1 MIEYELIEIVN
12 GEDISLGIFDDIN
25 NIYKT
30 IVRDSRKTGKEK
42 VFYVNRINTELYA
55 IITSAQARRILNELE
70 V

>member
-12 GEDISLGIFDDIN
+12 GSDVSLGVFDDIN

-30 IVRDSRKTGKEK
+30 IARDSRKTGKEK
-42 VFYVNRINTELYA
+42 VFYINRINTELYA
-55 IITSAQARRILNELE
+55 VITSAQARRILNELE